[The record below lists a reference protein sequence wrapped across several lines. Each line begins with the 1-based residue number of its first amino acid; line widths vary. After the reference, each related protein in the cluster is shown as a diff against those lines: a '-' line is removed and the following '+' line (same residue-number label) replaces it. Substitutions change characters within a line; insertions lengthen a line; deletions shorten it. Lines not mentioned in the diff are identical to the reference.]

1 VLLARERGLLF
12 CDPAAASRIYLAA
25 LSPKLEA
32 LRMGISILCSSNVA
46 LFFKNED
53 EIMLLFF
60 IMMNRD

>member
-1 VLLARERGLLF
+1 
-12 CDPAAASRIYLAA
+12 
-25 LSPKLEA
+25 
-32 LRMGISILCSSNVA
+32 MGISILCSSNVA